1 VLTAGYETEVVP
13 ETPVS
18 ETPRVR
24 FAIIPAEPRLGEPV
38 TIGIVYPLAGEDGS
52 EIPENAAFSAVLV
65 NEQGRRLN
73 RAAFF
78 TLPDGPPGTVLK
90 MAVLAVP
97 STARPGRA
105 VIKVEPPLGELEE
118 MPLFIGEREFV
129 AEVIELDER
138 NTALRTETDPQKIAE
153 SQQLWAIL
161 SRVGNSIYSGGVF
174 TPPVQSTRRT
184 SFFGDRRVYR
194 YVNGSTDTSIHAG
207 IDYGVPKGTPVL
219 ACAPGKVVLARFRV
233 VTGNSVVIE
242 HLPAV
247 YSLYYHMDS
256 IAVTEGTMIE
266 TGTLLGE
273 SGATGLATGPHLHWE
288 IRVAGENADP
298 DAFIRRPILDKT
310 AIINILTEKGA
321 SF

>member
-1 VLTAGYETEVVP
+1 MQVP
-13 ETPVS
+13 ETPIP

-24 FAIIPAEPRLGEPV
+24 FAIIPAAPQPGEPV
-38 TIGIVYPLAGEDGS
+38 TIGIVYPLAGENRP
-52 EIPENAAFSAVLV
+52 ELPENAAFFAVLV

-73 RAAFF
+73 KAAFF

-90 MAVLAVP
+90 TAVLAIP
-97 STARPGRA
+97 STVRPGKAFIR
-105 VIKVEPPLGELEE
+105 VEPPIGELEE
-118 MPLFIGEREFV
+118 IPLLIGKRDFV
-129 AEVIELDER
+129 AEVIDLDER

-161 SRVGNSIYSGGVF
+161 SRVGTSIYTGGIF

-194 YVNGSTDTSIHAG
+194 YTNGSTDTSIHAG

-256 IAVTEGTMIE
+256 IAVTEGMMIE

-298 DAFIRRPILDKT
+298 DAFIQRPILDKT
-310 AIINILTEKGA
+310 TIINILTEQGV